1 MFTSFTP
8 FVGVGPEVD
17 LEAPYIQAGGSSK
30 GGVVDDRIATG
41 GEGLR
46 SE

>member
-8 FVGVGPEVD
+8 FVGVGPGVD
-17 LEAPYIQAGGSSK
+17 LETPSIQAGRSR

-41 GEGLR
+41 GEGL
-46 SE
+46 